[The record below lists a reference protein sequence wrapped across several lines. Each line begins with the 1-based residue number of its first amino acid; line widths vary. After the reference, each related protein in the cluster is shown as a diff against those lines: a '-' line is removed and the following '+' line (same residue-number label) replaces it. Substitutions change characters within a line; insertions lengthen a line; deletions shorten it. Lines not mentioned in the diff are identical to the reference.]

1 MPRSQKQK
9 STQKLSRNHK
19 EFLNLYLGLGFPRII
34 FKSGIDNDF
43 AECCC
48 FATTG
53 CATTEESL
61 TQIPQIGKDFC
72 AMKSGIDNDF
82 AEGCCFATIWLRDHC
97 GKDYEV
103 RPKSVTV
110 CVRYKKAWMAS

>member
-1 MPRSQKQK
+1 M
-9 STQKLSRNHK
+9 
-19 EFLNLYLGLGFPRII
+19 
-34 FKSGIDNDF
+34 KSGIDNDF
-43 AECCC
+43 AEGFC

-82 AEGCCFATIWLRDHC
+82 AECCCFATTGCATTEESLTRI
-97 GKDYEV
+97 
-103 RPKSVTV
+103 PQIMT
-110 CVRYKKAWMAS
+110 